1 MSELNNKVAVIT
13 GAGSGIGEAIAK
25 ALSQHGVNIAL
36 AGRNEEKL
44 QIVAQQLETETK
56 VIPTDVTQKDSVDQM
71 LQVVKGHYGKVDIV
85 VNSAGQ
91 SLSSKIT
98 DYDVEQWDTMI
109 DVNLKGTLYVLQA
122 ALPHLLNQSS
132 GHIINIASISGFEVT
147 KTNAVYSATKIAI
160 HTITQALE
168 KELARTGVKVTS
180 VSPGMVETPMTE
192 GNDFGGRKKLDT
204 RDIAEA
210 VVYALTQPSHVNV
223 NEVTVRPV

>member
-147 KTNAVYSATKIAI
+147 KTNAVYSATKTAI

-180 VSPGMVETPMTE
+180 VSPGMVETSMTE